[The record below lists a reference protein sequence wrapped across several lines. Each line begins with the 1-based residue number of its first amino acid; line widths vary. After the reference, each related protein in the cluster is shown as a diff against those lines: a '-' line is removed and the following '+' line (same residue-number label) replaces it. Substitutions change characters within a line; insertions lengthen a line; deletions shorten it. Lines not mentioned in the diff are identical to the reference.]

1 MRKNSTVGQNVVTSD
16 LQECS
21 SSTEVGPKPGCK
33 ELIIIQRSSHEKAV
47 ANKLKVKFT
56 DKRKAHL
63 IIEREKLYLKKA
75 SQDFLTFP
83 QEKEDLVFQNLPKT
97 YIYKQQNTWQLDFAA
112 TEEQQQQ
119 KKDSPKS
126 V

>member
-1 MRKNSTVGQNVVTSD
+1 MVTSD

-63 IIEREKLYLKKA
+63 IIERGETL
-75 SQDFLTFP
+75 SQESFLGFLTLP
-83 QEKEDLVFQNLPKT
+83 QEKEDFSFPKSPKRH
-97 YIYKQQNTWQLDFAA
+97 IYK
-112 TEEQQQQ
+112 
-119 KKDSPKS
+119 
-126 V
+126 

>member
-1 MRKNSTVGQNVVTSD
+1 MRTEGKSLQLARMWSSGD

-33 ELIIIQRSSHEKAV
+33 ELIIIQGSSHEKAV

-63 IIEREKLYLKKA
+63 ITERGQTL
-75 SQDFLTFP
+75 SQESFLGFLTLP
-83 QEKEDLVFQNLPKT
+83 QEKETLVFQNLPKDI
-97 YIYKQQNTWQLDFAA
+97 YISSKTHG
-112 TEEQQQQ
+112 
-119 KKDSPKS
+119 S
-126 V
+126 